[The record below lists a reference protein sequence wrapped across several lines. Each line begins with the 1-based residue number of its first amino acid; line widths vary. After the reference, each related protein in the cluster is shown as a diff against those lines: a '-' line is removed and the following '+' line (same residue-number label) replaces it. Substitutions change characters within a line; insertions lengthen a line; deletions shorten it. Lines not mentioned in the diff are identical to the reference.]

1 MTHSASRLTSPKTAR
16 PLLQSAAKEGFAM
29 RMFYAALFLA
39 AVWLCF
45 AAAGGKVHAQSGEI
59 IVLREVSPRIAT
71 RPASQVQETGPVR
84 VKVFAGPDHIVQSG
98 VTAMGES
105 LLPLQDASLG
115 NAVSGTALEPL
126 GGFSHAILQPLLGAI
141 AYMQTMPAASF
152 GGAGLAGTQGGL
164 AALPTQLPA
173 NTLGATGRIAPTIQM
188 PLQGLTSGA
197 LSSVMVPK

>member
-1 MTHSASRLTSPKTAR
+1 MTYSASRFTTPKTAR
-16 PLLQSAAKEGFAM
+16 PLLRSAARECFAM
-29 RMFYAALFLA
+29 RMFYAALFLS

-45 AAAGGKVHAQSGEI
+45 VSYVGKVHAQSGEI

-71 RPASQVQETGPVR
+71 QPASQVQETGPVR

-115 NAVSGTALEPL
+115 NAVSGTALAPL
-126 GGFSHAILQPLLGAI
+126 GGFSHAILQPLLGGI
-141 AYMQTMPAASF
+141 ASMQTMPAASF
-152 GGAGLAGTQGGL
+152 GSAGLVGTQGGL

-173 NTLGATGRIAPTIQM
+173 ATLGATGQIAPTIQGPM
-188 PLQGLTSGA
+188 QGLTSGA
-197 LSSVMVPK
+197 LSSSLVPK